1 MGKDLYKKSAL
12 SLSSDTNNIVQG
24 YYVLFAQ
31 GQSVGEVWARLG
43 YGDRKY
49 APDKLFLIDSYMK
62 SRTQSYHCRVF
73 AEQGRCNMYIKF
85 AICMFSS
92 KLLPDLQ
99 I

>member
-43 YGDRKY
+43 
-49 APDKLFLIDSYMK
+49 
-62 SRTQSYHCRVF
+62 
-73 AEQGRCNMYIKF
+73 
-85 AICMFSS
+85 
-92 KLLPDLQ
+92 
-99 I
+99 